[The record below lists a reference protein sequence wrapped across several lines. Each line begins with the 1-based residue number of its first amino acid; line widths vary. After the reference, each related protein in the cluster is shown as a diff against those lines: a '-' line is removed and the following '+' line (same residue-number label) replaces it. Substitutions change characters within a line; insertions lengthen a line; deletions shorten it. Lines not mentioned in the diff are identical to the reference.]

1 MHPRGSHHQP
11 KPNQIRLE
19 LLLPLCLPCL
29 PVRPYLSLQLM
40 QRQLL
45 QLLLQMDQRLHLM
58 LFGRLLMLHRQ
69 QHQPY
74 LPFLVA

>member
-1 MHPRGSHHQP
+1 
-11 KPNQIRLE
+11 
-19 LLLPLCLPCL
+19 
-29 PVRPYLSLQLM
+29 M

-45 QLLLQMDQRLHLM
+45 LLLLQMDQRLRLM
-58 LFGRLLMLHRQ
+58 LFGRLLMLHHP